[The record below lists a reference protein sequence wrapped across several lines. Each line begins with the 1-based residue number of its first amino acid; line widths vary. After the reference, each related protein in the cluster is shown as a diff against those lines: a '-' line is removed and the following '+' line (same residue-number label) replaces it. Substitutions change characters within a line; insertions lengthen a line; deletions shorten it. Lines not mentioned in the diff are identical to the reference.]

1 MPEYINR
8 PPRIQPEL
16 PSGEID
22 IPQPPPLQNTS
33 GQQTL
38 ITVAIPL
45 ITILGYLVVS
55 GSGGRGG
62 SVLFV
67 LPMAL
72 SVMATSVL
80 AVFTWLRER
89 RLDKERQAA
98 YARRLIEMRR
108 QMIASHDKQRAFY
121 LHNNPDMDTI
131 VAMVG
136 GGEGAD
142 ESRLWERRVDDND
155 FGAIRLGMG
164 SMPSTVVYRV
174 DAQDAS
180 APQTPDAVKLAEDSE
195 IVHDIPIT
203 ITLRPRL
210 GDDDPSALDDKST
223 ALGIKIPSVG
233 RYAIG
238 VAGADVER
246 TSDFVRAMIV
256 SYTAFHSPNDTRVYV
271 IGGSDR
277 QKAWD
282 WARWLPHCNTSRN
295 DSGKGDLLAFDP
307 RKTRRM
313 WDLLQGELQRRA
325 LRAEDEDAGD
335 VTLPFMVVVIDA
347 LSQAEDSPLHSL
359 STEAA
364 VALLLTRGARLGAA
378 VIFVVPERDQIPS
391 ECRAIVEM
399 EMVSESPAFR
409 YAEIGLNSMR
419 YDGRAD
425 LIEERTA
432 DDKFAR
438 KLASKMVRATFGADV
453 ATSVNLL
460 ELFTLLEDGKRSYDS
475 PNSFPLLEWWRDSRK
490 PDKSEWLRV
499 PIGLMAGNKVRSLT
513 YAADIDGVHGM
524 IAGTTGSGKSELLIT
539 IVVGLAMRYDPSVVN
554 FVLADY
560 KGGTAFDPFKP
571 LPHAVDVLSSLNGLA
586 GVRTFTATKAEMN
599 RRSKM
604 LADTNTKHIVHYR
617 QKNLHE
623 TREPFPFLFIIV
635 DEFAEMVKEN
645 PDFKGYLDSITRLGR
660 ALGVMLILATQ
671 RPAGVVTDQMRSNIK
686 WRVCLRVETAEDSRE
701 LLKRSDAA
709 FLPNNIPGRGYLQVG
724 NENVE
729 LLQLARAGAPYTGDQ
744 EAADPAVIWRSRG
757 NLSGVIDVAAAAA
770 ARSAAAEVP
779 TISDLLVARMARLAA
794 DNDDVVAQ
802 KKPWPDPLPV
812 KLSLDMERLPGD
824 IKPNP
829 NLPLNGA
836 VIDWMEEEEPD
847 WRNAIDWRER
857 AMRARIGLIDNPAN
871 AEQLPLTLDF
881 NRGHAMVFGGSG
893 WGKTILLRT
902 LITSLAATHSPAE
915 LHIYI
920 FDFGGKGLDVV
931 RDLPHVA
938 SYALPSQDERVT
950 AIMRRIQDELE
961 QRKALL
967 SQTRTDN
974 IAEYNAAHPEKPV
987 PAMLVVIDNFMELR
1001 ESYESLLPELTTY
1014 LRDGRA
1020 NGVYFI
1026 FTSQQPNSIA
1036 NKMFNMITE
1045 RMTFRLPDVS
1055 DYSGVV
1061 GRVGSQLPD
1070 VGGRGF
1076 IQYEGEALEMQIA
1089 MPISLTVEDEQAGL
1103 DNTKKLA
1110 LLVDRMN
1117 KAWGDRPRPQSVDL
1131 VKALSLM
1138 ELFELLDKR
1147 DYKTVLEFPILEWW
1161 RESRK
1166 ASKSE
1171 WPKAP
1176 IGLVTGN
1183 KVRSIIFDQ
1192 NIDGVHGMVAG
1203 TTGSGKSELLLT
1215 LVAGVAMR
1223 YDPSVVNFILADYK
1237 GGSAFTPVEALP
1249 HAVDIVTNLQGM
1261 AGARTFIAM
1270 RAEMN
1275 RRSALLAVT
1284 STKHIVEY
1292 RQKNLHETREPFPFL
1307 FVIVDEFAEM
1317 VKENPEFKGNL
1328 DSITRLGRALGLF
1341 LILATQRPAGVV
1353 TDQMRSN
1360 MKWRVCLRVET
1371 APDSRELLKRDDA
1384 AYLPNTV
1391 PGRGYVQV
1399 GNDNIE
1405 LMQVARAG
1413 GPYSGALPDYLQE
1426 QYSGDVPALTDV
1438 LSYMMR
1444 HMMETNPDVLEQKK
1458 PYPDPLPK
1466 LLTLDQQRLEKDF
1479 EDNPLMP
1486 LSRPLAEWMAGRGK
1500 WQGIDWARNGMRAS
1514 VGLIDNPA
1522 RAEQLALTFNFN
1534 RGHAVV
1540 AGASGSGKTILLRT
1554 VASALAATHS
1564 PKELH
1569 IYMMDFGGKGL
1580 DVLLDLPHVACSIYP
1595 SEDDR
1600 VAALLRRLS
1609 DELEQRKAL
1618 LSQARADDLAIFNAQ
1633 YPDKALPAILVL
1645 IDNFAEFRENYEN
1658 LLPELTAIVR
1668 DARANGIHFMVTTQ
1682 QIGALPSKLY
1692 NMFATRLTFK
1702 LTDASEY
1709 GMVVGRNM
1717 PNLPDIPGRG
1727 FIPVDNEPLE
1737 MQVAQPLSVS
1747 EEEAKQGLDAT
1758 KKLAKVVAIMQ
1769 EAWGERPVPQSV
1781 DLVRQLSLM
1790 QLFEFLDK
1798 REYKSV
1804 LDFPI
1809 LEWWRESRKPENA
1822 EWLKAPVGL
1831 VTGNKVR
1838 SLIFDQQIDGVHGM
1852 VAGTTGSGK
1861 SELLLTVVAGLAMR
1875 YDPSVVNFI
1884 LADYKGGSAFDP
1896 FNGLPHAVDIVTN
1909 LQGLA
1914 GARTFTAM
1922 KAEMNRRSA
1931 LLAVTQTKHV
1941 VDYRRRNLHERR
1953 EPFPFL
1959 FVIVDEFAEMVKE
1972 NPEFKG
1978 NLDSITRLG
1987 RALGVCLILAT
1998 QRPAGVVTDQMRSNI
2013 KWRICLRVETGDD
2026 SKELLKRADAAFLPN
2041 NIPGRAF
2048 LQVGNDNLELM
2059 QVARAGGPYDG
2070 TLPDF
2075 LAHEREEKDAA
2086 DELFL
2091 SNILTAIMKRMAEE
2105 NEEVKPQPKPYP
2117 DPLPTRLTL
2126 DQTGLEGER
2135 KPNPLLP
2142 LSPAMIEWLNGRGD
2156 WKGIDW
2162 KRDGMRANIGLVDN
2176 PLEASQLPLHLDL
2189 TKGHVVII
2197 GASGMGKTFFLR
2209 TVVMALA
2216 ATHSPEEL
2224 HVYVMD
2230 LGGKGL
2236 SVLNELPHVSAPTIN
2251 SGEDERI
2258 QRLLRRAASE
2268 IERRRDV
2275 LSKARADSIM
2285 DYNAANPDRAIPAM
2299 LIVIDNFAEF
2309 RENYEPL
2316 LPDLISVIRDGR
2328 ANGVYFVITADASGV
2343 FTTKLFN
2350 LFTERYAL
2358 KVNDAAEY
2366 MNVIGRVQGVPQDP
2380 GRGFLVHNKQILE
2393 MQIAVPM
2400 SLTQE
2405 DQEVRKLD
2413 DSKKLAQIIE
2423 VMANKWAAR
2432 PRPSGIDILR
2442 KAIPLSTVLPERP
2455 RSAATEALIGIED
2468 TNLEPAAFDLQARG
2482 PHFVI
2487 IGPPLSG
2494 KTTAL
2499 RTWALATAALYH
2511 PSEVMLV
2518 LVDLRQRLFRYGG
2531 RQSKHNL
2538 AELPHVVATVSTPEE
2553 MAQTIANLR
2562 VEFETPEE
2570 KREGHPLREVFFIA
2584 DNYDDFGSTFSRGSI
2599 LSDLATLA
2607 NKYGPDG
2614 FHAVLCGSSSIM
2626 RGQDDFLRR
2635 ALESRYALGLDSGE
2649 SANSLGARL
2658 RSSTEEFPPGRGY
2671 IVRSNR
2677 AILMQVATPQDD
2689 SDATMEE
2696 ALDRWVELICAKYS
2710 GSPRAQ
2716 WLADLVPE
2724 LRQAADA
2731 QPVAAALAAVAA
2743 NLAIT
2748 ADELARR
2755 AAQAPD
2761 VDLAQLEKDR
2771 AASAAAAVTAEKSV
2785 EELEKELEA
2794 AATAAPKPVAVKLT
2808 QEEIDRRKAEAE
2820 AKKKAAAAGG
2830 NGSGGNGAEGAPA
2843 TPETVAKPQSG
2854 D

>member
-1 MPEYINR
+1 MPEHVEYINR

-16 PSGEID
+16 PSGEVD
-22 IPQPPPLQNTS
+22 IPQPPIPSNTS
-33 GQQTL
+33 GMQIL
-38 ITVAIPL
+38 VTVAIPL
-45 ITILGYLVVS
+45 ITILGYVLVSSV
-55 GSGGRGG
+55 GGVRGAG
-62 SVLFV
+62 ALFV

-80 AVFTWLRER
+80 AVFQWLRER
-89 RLDKERQAA
+89 RLDRERQEA
-98 YARRLIEMRR
+98 YARTLIEMRR
-108 QMIASHDKQRAFY
+108 QMMSAHDQQRAFY
-121 LHNNPDMDTI
+121 IHNNPNMDTI
-131 VAMVG
+131 LAMVG

-155 FGAIRLGMG
+155 FGAVRLGMG
-164 SMPSTVVYRV
+164 SMPSTVVYKI
-174 DAQDAS
+174 DAQDVT
-180 APQTPDAVKLAEDSE
+180 APQMPDAQRLAEDSR

-210 GDDDPSALDDKST
+210 GEDDPSSLDTRGT
-223 ALGIKIPSVG
+223 ALGMKIPSVG

-238 VAGADVER
+238 VAGADVTR
-246 TSDFVRAMIV
+246 TSDFVRAMMV
-256 SYTAFHSPNDTRVYV
+256 SYTAFHSPNDTRLYV
-271 IGGSDR
+271 IGASDR
-277 QKAWD
+277 QKDWD
-282 WARWLPHCNTSRN
+282 WARWLPHCNTSREA
-295 DSGKGDLLAFDP
+295 GKGDLLAFDP

-313 WDLLQGELQRRA
+313 WDMLQNELQRRA

-335 VTLPFMVVVIDA
+335 VTLPFLVVVVDA
-347 LSQAEDSPLHSL
+347 LSQAQDSPLHSL

-364 VALLLTRGARLGAA
+364 VALLLTRGAQLGAA
-378 VIFVVPERDQIPS
+378 VIFVVPERDLIPS
-391 ECRAIVEM
+391 ECRAIIEM
-399 EMVSESPAFR
+399 EMVDDKPVFR
-409 YAEIGLNSMR
+409 YAEIGLNSLR
-419 YDGRAD
+419 YDG
-425 LIEERTA
+425 TA
-432 DDKFAR
+432 DVISERDAENHFAR

-460 ELFTLLEDGKRSYDS
+460 ELFSILDGKTYDR
-475 PNSFPLLEWWRDSRK
+475 PNAFPLLQWWRESRK
-490 PDKSEWLRV
+490 PEKAEWLRV

-571 LPHAVDVLSSLNGLA
+571 LPHAVDVVSSLNGLA
-586 GVRTFTATKAEMN
+586 GVRTFTATRAEMN

-604 LADTNTKHIVHYR
+604 LAETNTKHIVHYR

-645 PDFKGYLDSITRLGR
+645 PEFKGYLDSITRLGR
-660 ALGVMLILATQ
+660 ALGVSLILATQ

-686 WRVCLRVETAEDSRE
+686 WRICLRVETAEDSRE

-724 NENVE
+724 NENIE
-729 LLQLARAGAPYTGDQ
+729 LLQLARAGAPFTGDQ
-744 EAADPAVIWRSRG
+744 ETAEPPVIWRSRS
-757 NLSGVIDVAAAAA
+757 NMTGVVDPAAVRA
-770 ARSAAAEVP
+770 AAAEVP
-779 TISDLLVARMARLAA
+779 TISDLLIARMAQIAA
-794 DNDDVVAQ
+794 ENDDVVPQ

-812 KLSLDMERLPGD
+812 KLALDMERLPGD

-829 NLPLNGA
+829 NLPLNSA
-836 VIDWMEEEEPD
+836 IIDWLEEEEPD
-847 WRNAIDWRER
+847 WRNPIDWRER
-857 AMRARIGLIDNPAN
+857 AMRANIGLIDDPAN
-871 AEQLPLTLDF
+871 ARQLPLTIDF
-881 NRGHAMVFGGSG
+881 NRGHVAVFGGSG
-893 WGKTILLRT
+893 WGKTFLLRT

-920 FDFGGKGLDVV
+920 LDFGGKGLDVV

-967 SQTRTDN
+967 SQMRTDS
-974 IAEYNAAHPEKPV
+974 IAEYNSARPEKPV
-987 PAMLVVIDNFMELR
+987 PAMLIVVDNFMELR
-1001 ESYESLLPELTTY
+1001 ESYESLMAELTTY
-1014 LRDGRA
+1014 VRDGRA

-1026 FTSQQPNSIA
+1026 FTSQQPSAIP

-1045 RMTFRLPDVS
+1045 RMTFRLPDVGE
-1055 DYSGVV
+1055 YQGVV
-1061 GRVGSQLPD
+1061 GRVSSQLPEI
-1070 VGGRGF
+1070 GGRGF
-1076 IQYEGEALEMQIA
+1076 IQYDGNALEMQIA
-1089 MPISLTVEDEQAGL
+1089 LPLTLTVEDEQAGL

-1110 LLVDRMN
+1110 LLVERMN

-1131 VKALSLM
+1131 VKALSLI

-1147 DYKTVLEFPILEWW
+1147 DYKSVLDFPILEWW

-1166 ASKSE
+1166 ASRAE
-1171 WPKAP
+1171 WIKAP

-1183 KVRSIIFDQ
+1183 KVRSIVFDQ
-1192 NIDGVHGMVAG
+1192 NVDGVHGMVAG

-1215 LVAGVAMR
+1215 LVAGIAMR

-1261 AGARTFIAM
+1261 AGARTFTAM

-1275 RRSALLAVT
+1275 RRSALLAAT

-1292 RQKNLHETREPFPFL
+1292 RQRNLHETREPFPFL

-1371 APDSRELLKRDDA
+1371 GADSRELLKREDA

-1391 PGRGYVQV
+1391 PGRGYIQV

-1413 GPYSGALPDYLQE
+1413 GPYSGTLPDYLQSK
-1426 QYSGDVPALTDV
+1426 YSGDTPALTDV
-1438 LSYMMR
+1438 LSHMMR
-1444 HMMETNPDVLEQKK
+1444 HLLQTHPDVHEQKK
-1458 PYPDPLPK
+1458 PYPDPLPR
-1466 LLTLDQQRLEKDF
+1466 LLTLDQRRLEKDF

-1486 LSRPLAEWMAGRGK
+1486 LSRAMVDWAAGRGN
-1500 WQGIDWARNGMRAS
+1500 WTGVDWARIGMRAT
-1514 VGLIDNPA
+1514 VGLIDDPA
-1522 RAEQLALTFNFN
+1522 HAQQLPLILNFN
-1534 RGHAVV
+1534 RGHVV
-1540 AGASGSGKTILLRT
+1540 AVGASGTGKTVLLRT
-1554 VASALAATHS
+1554 VAMSLAATHS

-1580 DVLLDLPHVACSIYP
+1580 DVLLELPHVACSIYP

-1600 VAALLRRLS
+1600 VSALLRRLS

-1618 LSQARADDLAIFNAQ
+1618 LSQARAEDLAIFNTQ
-1633 YPDKALPAILVL
+1633 YPDKAMPAILVM

-1668 DARANGIHFMVTTQ
+1668 DARANGIHFIVTTQ
-1682 QIGALPSKLY
+1682 QVGALPGKLY
-1692 NMFATRLTFK
+1692 NMFATRLAFK
-1702 LTDASEY
+1702 LTDATEY
-1709 GMVVGRNM
+1709 SMIVGRNM

-1727 FIPVDNEPLE
+1727 FIPVENEPLE
-1737 MQVAQPLSVS
+1737 MQVAQPIAVT
-1747 EEEAKQGLDAT
+1747 EAEAKEGLDVL
-1758 KKLAKVVAIMQ
+1758 KKVSRIVGRMK

-1781 DLVRQLSLM
+1781 DLVRQLSLI
-1790 QLFEFLDK
+1790 QLFELLDK
-1798 REYKSV
+1798 REYRSV
-1804 LDFPI
+1804 MDFPI
-1809 LEWWRESRKPENA
+1809 LEWWRESRKPEKA

-1838 SLIFDQQIDGVHGM
+1838 SLIFDQQVDGVHGM

-1896 FNGLPHAVDIVTN
+1896 FKGLPHAVDIVTN

-1931 LLAVTQTKHV
+1931 LLAVTQTKHI
-1941 VDYRRRNLHERR
+1941 VDYRKRNLHERR

-1978 NLDSITRLG
+1978 SLDSITRLG

-2070 TLPDF
+2070 PLPDF
-2075 LAHEREEKDAA
+2075 LQRERAEKDAA
-2086 DELFL
+2086 DEVFL
-2091 SNILTAIMKRMAEE
+2091 SNVLTAIMKRLAED
-2105 NEEVKPQPKPYP
+2105 NPDVKPQPKPYP

-2126 DQTGLEGER
+2126 DQTGLEDER

-2142 LSPAMIEWLNGRGD
+2142 LCPAMINWREGRGM
-2156 WKGIDW
+2156 WRGIDW
-2162 KRDGMRANIGLVDN
+2162 KKEAMRAQIGLVDN
-2176 PLEASQLPLHLDL
+2176 PLEAAQMSLELDL
-2189 TKGHVVII
+2189 TKGHVVVI
-2197 GASGMGKTFFLR
+2197 GASGMGKTFMLR
-2209 TVVMALA
+2209 TLIMALA
-2216 ATHSPEEL
+2216 ATHSPSEL
-2224 HVYVMD
+2224 NIYIMD

-2236 SVLNELPHVSAPTIN
+2236 SVFNELPHVSAPTIN

-2268 IERRRDV
+2268 IERRRDI
-2275 LSKARADSIM
+2275 LSKARADTLF
-2285 DYNAANPDRAIPAM
+2285 DYNAANPDRVIPAM

-2328 ANGVYFVITADASGV
+2328 ANGVHFVVTADSSGV

-2350 LFTERYAL
+2350 LFTERLAL
-2358 KVNDAAEY
+2358 KLNDAADY
-2366 MNVIGRVQGVPQDP
+2366 MNIIGRVQGVPQDP
-2380 GRGFLVHNKQILE
+2380 GRGFVVRNKQTLE
-2393 MQIAVPM
+2393 MQIAVPI
-2400 SLTQE
+2400 SLTKE
-2405 DQEVRKLD
+2405 DIEVHRLD
-2413 DSKKLAQIIE
+2413 DTKKLAQLVE
-2423 VMANKWAAR
+2423 GMARAWAGR

-2442 KAIPLSTVLPERP
+2442 KVIPLETILPPQP
-2455 RSAATEALIGIED
+2455 RSGVIETILGVED

-2494 KTTAL
+2494 KTTAV
-2499 RTWALATAALYH
+2499 RTWALATAALYA
-2511 PSEVMLV
+2511 PSQVMLV
-2518 LVDLRQRLFRYGG
+2518 LVDMRQRLFRYGG
-2531 RQSKHNL
+2531 RNSKHTL
-2538 AELPHVVATVSTPEE
+2538 AELPHVVATVSAPEE
-2553 MAQTIANLR
+2553 MAQVIANLR

-2570 KREGHPLREVFFIA
+2570 KRQGHPRREIFFIA
-2584 DNYDDFGSTFSRGSI
+2584 DNYDDFGSAFGRGSI
-2599 LSDLATLA
+2599 LSDLAVMA
-2607 NKYGPDG
+2607 NKYGPEG
-2614 FHAVLCGSSSIM
+2614 FHAVLCGSSSIL

-2635 ALESRYALGLDSGE
+2635 ALESRFALGLDSGE

-2677 AILMQVATPQDD
+2677 AILMQVATPQGD

-2696 ALDRWVELICAKYS
+2696 ALDRWVEYICAKY
-2710 GSPRAQ
+2710 PARAQ

-2724 LRQAADA
+2724 LRQEAPLE
-2731 QPVAAALAAVAA
+2731 PVAASLAAVAA
-2743 NLAIT
+2743 NLAVT

-2755 AAQAPD
+2755 AAQAPE
-2761 VDLAQLEKDR
+2761 VDLKKLEQER
-2771 AASAAAAVTAEKSV
+2771 AAATSAVASVEKSF
-2785 EELEKELEA
+2785 EELEKELQA
-2794 AATAAPKPVAVKLT
+2794 AANVAPKPTPVRLS

-2820 AKKKAAAAGG
+2820 ARKRAAAGG
-2830 NGSGGNGAEGAPA
+2830 NGEGGNGTQSAPT
-2843 TPETVAKPQSG
+2843 TPETATEPRSG

>member
-1 MPEYINR
+1 MPEFINR

-22 IPQPPPLQNTS
+22 IPQPPVPSNTS
-33 GQQTL
+33 SQQL
-38 ITVAIPL
+38 LVTVAIPL
-45 ITILGYLVVS
+45 ITILGYVLVS
-55 GSGGRGG
+55 GSGGRG

-80 AVFTWLRER
+80 AVVQWLQERRNDRER
-89 RLDKERQAA
+89 REA
-98 YARRLIEMRR
+98 YARTLTEMRR
-108 QMIASHDKQRAFY
+108 QMMIFHDQQRAFY
-121 LHNNPDMDTI
+121 IYNNPDMDTI
-131 VAMVG
+131 MAMVS

-155 FGAIRLGMG
+155 FGAVRLGMG
-164 SMPSTVVYRV
+164 SMPSTVIYKI
-174 DAQDAS
+174 DAQDVT
-180 APQTPDAVKLAEDSE
+180 APQMPEAQRLAEDSR
-195 IVHDIPIT
+195 IVHNIPIT

-210 GDDDPSALDDKST
+210 GEDDPSALDDKGT

-238 VAGADVER
+238 IAGADIER
-246 TSDFVRAMIV
+246 TSDFVRAMLV
-256 SYTAFHSPNDTRVYV
+256 SYTAFHSPNDTRLYV
-271 IGGSDR
+271 IGAADR
-277 QKAWD
+277 AKDWA

-295 DSGKGDLLAFDP
+295 EAGKGDLLAFEP

-313 WDLLQGELQRRA
+313 WDMLQNELQRRA
-325 LRAEDEDAGD
+325 LRAEEEDAGD
-335 VTLPFMVVVIDA
+335 VTLPFLLVVVDA
-347 LSQAEDSPLHSL
+347 LSQAADSPLHSL

-364 VALLLTRGARLGAA
+364 VALLLTRGAQLGAA
-378 VIFVVPERDQIPS
+378 VIFVVPEREQIPS
-391 ECRAIVEM
+391 ECRAVIEM
-399 EMVSESPAFR
+399 KVVDDKPIFR

-419 YDGRAD
+419 YDGVAD
-425 LIEERTA
+425 VISERDA
-432 DDKFAR
+432 EIHYAR

-460 ELFTLLEDGKRSYDS
+460 ELFSILYGKNYDR
-475 PNSFPLLEWWRDSRK
+475 PNAFPILQWWRESRK
-490 PDKSEWLRV
+490 PEKAEWLSV

-513 YAADIDGVHGM
+513 YAADVDGVHGM

-571 LPHAVDVLSSLNGLA
+571 LPHAVDVVSSLSGLA
-586 GVRTFTATKAEMN
+586 GARTFTATKAEMN

-617 QKNLHE
+617 QKNLHQ

-645 PDFKGYLDSITRLGR
+645 PEFKGYLDSITRLGR
-660 ALGVMLILATQ
+660 ALGVSLILATQ

-686 WRVCLRVETAEDSRE
+686 WRICLRVETPEDSRE
-701 LLKRSDAA
+701 LLKRTDAA

-729 LLQLARAGAPYTGDQ
+729 LLQLARAGAPFTGDQ
-744 EAADPAVIWRSRG
+744 ETAEPAVIWLSRAAG
-757 NLSGVIDVAAAAA
+757 TSAVDPAAVARA
-770 ARSAAAEVP
+770 AAAEVP
-779 TISDLLVARMARLAA
+779 TISDLLIARMAQLAA
-794 DNDDVVAQ
+794 ENDDVVPQ

-812 KLSLDMERLPGD
+812 KLALDMERLPGD

-836 VIDWMEEEEPD
+836 IIEWMEEEEPD
-847 WRNAIDWRER
+847 WRNPIDWRER
-857 AMRARIGLIDNPAN
+857 AMRARIGLIDDPAN
-871 AEQLPLTLDF
+871 ARQLPLTIDF
-881 NRGHAMVFGGSG
+881 NRGHVAVFGGSG
-893 WGKTILLRT
+893 WGKTFLLRT
-902 LITSLAATHSPAE
+902 LITSLAATHSPRE

-920 FDFGGKGLDVV
+920 LDFGGKGLDVV

-967 SQTRTDN
+967 SQMRTDS
-974 IAEYNAAHPEKPV
+974 IAEYNVAHPEKPV
-987 PAMLVVIDNFMELR
+987 PAMLVVVDNFMELR
-1001 ESYESLLPELTTY
+1001 ESYEHLLPELTTY
-1014 LRDGRA
+1014 VRDGRA

-1026 FTSQQPNSIA
+1026 FTSQQPSAIP

-1055 DYSGVV
+1055 EYQGVV
-1061 GRVGSQLPD
+1061 GRVSSQLPEI
-1070 VGGRGF
+1070 GGRGF
-1076 IQYEGEALEMQIA
+1076 IQYDGNALEMQVA
-1089 MPISLTVEDEQAGL
+1089 LPLSLTVEDEQAGL

-1110 LLVDRMN
+1110 ILVERMN

-1131 VKALSLM
+1131 VKALSLI

-1147 DYKTVLEFPILEWW
+1147 EYKSVLDFPILEWW

-1166 ASKSE
+1166 ASRAE
-1171 WPKAP
+1171 WIKAP

-1183 KVRSIIFDQ
+1183 KVRSIVFDQ
-1192 NIDGVHGMVAG
+1192 NVDGVHGMVAG

-1215 LVAGVAMR
+1215 LVAGIAMR

-1261 AGARTFIAM
+1261 AGARTFTAM

-1275 RRSALLAVT
+1275 RRSALLAAT

-1292 RQKNLHETREPFPFL
+1292 RQRNLHETREPFPFL

-1371 APDSRELLKRDDA
+1371 GADSRELLKREDA

-1391 PGRGYVQV
+1391 PGRGYIQV

-1413 GPYSGALPDYLQE
+1413 GPYTGALPDYLKDK
-1426 QYSGDVPALTDV
+1426 YSGDVPALTDV
-1438 LSYMMR
+1438 LSHMMR
-1444 HMMETNPDVLEQKK
+1444 HLLQTNPDVLEQKK
-1458 PYPDPLPK
+1458 PYPDPLPR
-1466 LLTLDQQRLEKDF
+1466 LLTLDQRRLEKDF

-1486 LSRPLAEWMAGRGK
+1486 LSRAMVDWSAGRGN
-1500 WQGIDWARNGMRAS
+1500 WSGIDWARSGMRAV
-1514 VGLIDNPA
+1514 VGLIDDPA
-1522 RAEQLALTFNFN
+1522 HAQQLQLVLNFN
-1534 RGHAVV
+1534 RGHVV
-1540 AGASGSGKTILLRT
+1540 AVGASGTGKTVLLRT
-1554 VASALAATHS
+1554 VAMSLAATHS

-1600 VAALLRRLS
+1600 VSALLRRLS

-1618 LSQARADDLAIFNAQ
+1618 LSQARAEDLAIFNTQ
-1633 YPDKALPAILVL
+1633 YPDKAMPAILVM

-1668 DARANGIHFMVTTQ
+1668 DARANGIHFIVTTQ
-1682 QIGALPSKLY
+1682 QVGALPSKLY
-1692 NMFATRLTFK
+1692 NMFATRLAFK
-1702 LTDASEY
+1702 LTDATEY
-1709 GMVVGRNM
+1709 SLVVGRNM

-1727 FIPVDNEPLE
+1727 FVPVENEPLE
-1737 MQVAQPLSVS
+1737 MQVAQPITVT
-1747 EEEAKQGLDAT
+1747 EAEAKQGLDVL
-1758 KKLAKVVAIMQ
+1758 KKLSRIVAIMK
-1769 EAWGERPVPQSV
+1769 ETWGERPVPQSV
-1781 DLVRQLSLM
+1781 DLVRQLSLV
-1790 QLFEFLDK
+1790 QLFELLDK

-1804 LDFPI
+1804 MDFPI
-1809 LEWWRESRKPENA
+1809 LDWWRESRKPERA

-1861 SELLLTVVAGLAMR
+1861 SELLLTIVAGLAMR

-1896 FNGLPHAVDIVTN
+1896 FKGLPHAVDIVTN

-1931 LLAVTQTKHV
+1931 LLAVTQTKHI
-1941 VDYRRRNLHERR
+1941 VDYRKRNLHVRR

-1959 FVIVDEFAEMVKE
+1959 FIIVDEFAEMVKE

-1978 NLDSITRLG
+1978 SLDSITRLG

-2070 TLPDF
+2070 PLPDF
-2075 LAHEREEKDAA
+2075 LAHLREDKDTAN
-2086 DELFL
+2086 EIFL
-2091 SNILTAIMKRMAEE
+2091 SNVLTAIMKRLAEE
-2105 NEEVKPQPKPYP
+2105 NPDVKPQPKPYP
-2117 DPLPTRLTL
+2117 DPLPLRLTL
-2126 DQTGLEGER
+2126 DQTSLEGER

-2142 LSPAMIEWLNGRGD
+2142 LSPAMIEWRDGRGAWRGIN
-2156 WKGIDW
+2156 WKTEA
-2162 KRDGMRANIGLVDN
+2162 MRANIGLVDN
-2176 PLEASQLPLHLDL
+2176 PLEASQMALQLDL
-2189 TKGHVVII
+2189 TKGHVVVI
-2197 GASGMGKTFFLR
+2197 GASGMGKTFMLR
-2209 TVVMALA
+2209 TLIMALA
-2216 ATHSPEEL
+2216 ATHSPAEL
-2224 HVYVMD
+2224 NVYIMD

-2268 IERRRDV
+2268 IERRRDI
-2275 LSKARADSIM
+2275 LSKARADTLF
-2285 DYNAANPDRAIPAM
+2285 DYNAANPDRVIPAM

-2328 ANGVYFVITADASGV
+2328 ANGVHFVVTADSSGV
-2343 FTTKLFN
+2343 FTNKLFN
-2350 LFTERYAL
+2350 LFTERLAL
-2358 KVNDAAEY
+2358 KLNDAADY
-2366 MNVIGRVQGVPQDP
+2366 MNIIGRVQGVPQDP
-2380 GRGFLVHNKQILE
+2380 GRGFVLRNKQALE
-2393 MQIAVPM
+2393 MQIAVPVT
-2400 SLTQE
+2400 LTEE
-2405 DQEVRKLD
+2405 DTEVRKLD
-2413 DSKKLAQIIE
+2413 DTKKLAQLVE
-2423 VMANKWAAR
+2423 QMARTWAGR

-2442 KAIPLSTVLPERP
+2442 KVIPLNTILPAHP
-2455 RSAATEALIGIED
+2455 RSGVIETILGIED

-2499 RTWALATAALYH
+2499 RTWILATAALYD
-2511 PSEVMLV
+2511 PSQVMLV

-2531 RQSKHNL
+2531 RHSKHTL

-2553 MAQTIANLR
+2553 MAQVIANLR

-2570 KREGHPLREVFFIA
+2570 KRQGHPRREVFFIA
-2584 DNYDDFGSTFSRGSI
+2584 DNYDDFGSAFGRGTI
-2599 LSDLATLA
+2599 LSDLAVMA

-2635 ALESRYALGLDSGE
+2635 ALESRFALGLDSGE

-2658 RSSTEEFPPGRGY
+2658 RTSTEEFPPGRGY

-2677 AILMQVATPQDD
+2677 AILMQVATPQGDA
-2689 SDATMEE
+2689 DATMEE
-2696 ALDRWVELICAKYS
+2696 ALDRWVEHICAKHKT
-2710 GSPRAQ
+2710 RAQ

-2724 LRQAADA
+2724 LRQEATL
-2731 QPVAAALAAVAA
+2731 QPVAATLAAVAA

-2761 VDLAQLEKDR
+2761 VDLKKLEQER
-2771 AASAAAAVTAEKSV
+2771 AASDTAVVSAQKSI
-2785 EELEKELEA
+2785 EELEKELQA
-2794 AATAAPKPVAVKLT
+2794 AATVAPKPTPVKLS

-2820 AKKKAAAAGG
+2820 ARKRAAATSG
-2830 NGSGGNGAEGAPA
+2830 NGGGDGAQGTPAAPEA
-2843 TPETVAKPQSG
+2843 AAEPRSG